1 VALGAVEAAALFHTE
16 SRLDEPTLRAWDE
29 VMDIVSSAANQAYR
43 ALLDHPSLVAYFR
56 RSTPVDELAGLN
68 IGSRPASRAGGA
80 GGVDELRAIP
90 WVFGWTQSRQNVPGW
105 FGVGSGLA
113 AARAAGHGDDLV
125 DMAARWPFFAA
136 FLSNVQMVLAKTDLD
151 IAELYVERL
160 VPEEHRGPF
169 AVIGDELERT
179 TAEVLSALGT
189 SSLLADDPVLARTL
203 DIRAAYLDPIHVLQ
217 VELLA
222 RSRSGESSSPAL
234 RRALLLSINGI
245 ANGLRNTG

>member
-1 VALGAVEAAALFHTE
+1 
-16 SRLDEPTLRAWDE
+16 
-29 VMDIVSSAANQAYR
+29 
-43 ALLDHPSLVAYFR
+43 
-56 RSTPVDELAGLN
+56 
-68 IGSRPASRAGGA
+68 
-80 GGVDELRAIP
+80 
-90 WVFGWTQSRQNVPGW
+90 
-105 FGVGSGLA
+105 
-113 AARAAGHGDDLV
+113 
-125 DMAARWPFFAA
+125 
-136 FLSNVQMVLAKTDLD
+136 MVLAKTDLD

-222 RSRSGESSSPAL
+222 RSRSGESDSAAL